1 MIELNG
7 LIREQVLPPRWI
19 LTTMIMHELN
29 SMTRRQPTSDGAE
42 LATLQEYSFQVSL
55 VAVVRVR
62 AADET
67 LARKVVPSVLG
78 SPGTAEIRLVNESN
92 NSLGL
97 KATVTVVDFFAKS
110 ESTVLLE
117 SKDKKIRRRR

>member
-1 MIELNG
+1 
-7 LIREQVLPPRWI
+7 
-19 LTTMIMHELN
+19 MIMHELN

>member
-1 MIELNG
+1 
-7 LIREQVLPPRWI
+7 
-19 LTTMIMHELN
+19 
-29 SMTRRQPTSDGAE
+29 MTRRQPTSDGAAA
-42 LATLQEYSFQVSL
+42 ATVQEYAFQVKL

-62 AADET
+62 ATDEV
-67 LARKVVPSVLG
+67 LARKIIPSVLG

-97 KATVTVVDFFAKS
+97 NATVTVVDFFAKS

-117 SKDKKIRRRR
+117 SNDKKIRRRR